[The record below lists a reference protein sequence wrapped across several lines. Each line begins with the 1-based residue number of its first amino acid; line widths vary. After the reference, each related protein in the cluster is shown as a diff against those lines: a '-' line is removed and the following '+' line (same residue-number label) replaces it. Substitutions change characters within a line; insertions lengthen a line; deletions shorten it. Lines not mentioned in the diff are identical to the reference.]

1 VANSVLVAP
10 VLEYL
15 DKETTYDAYFPQ
27 GKWVNLA
34 NYSEVIDATAGGKS
48 FTLNDKPVVNAF
60 LKQGALIPFQE
71 DPDQTVMTTADLLAH
86 PITIIANRDSNGFST
101 GKVFLDQG
109 ISNAELSDNK
119 YEYYQINHQSQSL
132 QFTLSAGSFGAQ
144 NHVFNKAIIVDAKDL
159 SGANFACAYDTS
171 FNKINF
177 FPYYDEKM
185 QALELR
191 SDQETPLK
199 FSDIKVIYY
208 GSTEK

>member
-1 VANSVLVAP
+1 
-10 VLEYL
+10 
-15 DKETTYDAYFPQ
+15 
-27 GKWVNLA
+27 
-34 NYSEVIDATAGGKS
+34 
-48 FTLNDKPVVNAF
+48 
-60 LKQGALIPFQE
+60 
-71 DPDQTVMTTADLLAH
+71 MTTADLLAH
-86 PITIIANRDSNGFST
+86 PITIIANRDANGFST

-119 YEYYQINHQSQSL
+119 YEYYQINHQTQSL
-132 QFTLSAGSFGAQ
+132 QFTLSAGTFGAQ
-144 NHVFNKAIIVDAKDL
+144 NHVFDKAIIVDAKDL

-177 FPYYDEKM
+177 LAYYDEKM

-208 GSTEK
+208 GSTDKGDLNLCDGFAFSYKIADGKVPDLSSSSATFVLQHLGNSLPKLQGTI